1 MTKLFRQHFMKCA
14 MLLCSLFTTLSI
26 CAVPAK
32 PGLKR
37 IITLANGTQ
46 VEARLV
52 GDEFGHYWLAE
63 DGKAYVETTTN
74 GLYAPTNLSTL
85 QAQINQKRMVANQ
98 KRSNRMAARK
108 ALGSAAFTGQKKGII
123 ILVNYQDV
131 AMNNNNNQALWNRVA
146 NEENFSYGNF
156 KGSVRDYFYD
166 QSDGVFELDFD
177 VVGPYTV
184 NNNRSYYGG
193 NNYKGDD
200 KYPASMVIEACQQ
213 ADADVNF
220 ADYDWDGDGYVDQVF
235 VVYAGKGEAD
245 GGSSST
251 IWPHEWNLSSAQYYG
266 DGSGA
271 QTIDGVIIDTYA
283 CGPELDG
290 ASGQIAGIGTIC
302 HEFSH
307 CLGYPDFYDTD
318 YSGGQ
323 GLGNWDLMDNGSYN
337 GGSYQPAGYTGYE
350 RWVAGWKTP
359 ITLSADTQVS
369 ALQPINQGGDFYI
382 IYNKGNQNEY
392 FLLEN
397 RQKVGW
403 DGSLPG
409 KGLLIIHVDYD
420 QSIWNENKP
429 NDDPNHQRMTWIAAD
444 NEYQYYVYQGT
455 KYYTFEGMTN
465 DTYPYR
471 TINAFNKN
479 TTPAAKFY
487 NKNTDGSY
495 YMDSSVE
502 NITQNSNGTIAF
514 NFLANNGESHDPLE
528 TEGGTFKKVTDL
540 NELADGAKVI
550 IACGSKSAAA
560 GELDKT
566 YLTKVDV
573 TVAGDV
579 ITAENV
585 LVFTLEGSDNSYKLK
600 ANDGTYLYA
609 KAAKSL
615 AFADNAEAWTLSKDD
630 SGIILTYDEYGTI
643 LYNANSP
650 RFTTYISNPNASM
663 IYANL
668 YVEYEGGI
676 PELQTPVISFSE
688 TTVTATLGKEFDLPQ
703 LTVEPEGLEVT
714 YSSSN
719 SDVATVDENTGAVV
733 LVGAGTTTITAT
745 TTATEEYESAS
756 ASYTLKV
763 RAQQP
768 EPGEGDRYELVEDAT
783 ELSSEGMYIIVGED
797 EEGNYYAIS
806 TTQQPNNRLA
816 TVVTMCNDGT
826 IEANE
831 EVQVITLEENEGL
844 WNLNVGDG
852 YLYAA
857 SNSKN
862 NLKTET
868 EVDQKGNA
876 NADITIEEGVAS
888 IVFQGTNTHN
898 TLRYNYNNGT
908 PIFSCYLP
916 TSNQLDVSIYRRV
929 ESNTVAYPM
938 GDVNHSG
945 EVDVID
951 IVSIV
956 NYILDVVTDNFHIDR
971 ADMNGDTVIDV
982 VDLIMIIDTDL
993 GVIPLKY

>member
-1 MTKLFRQHFMKCA
+1 
-14 MLLCSLFTTLSI
+14 MLLCALFTTLSVS
-26 CAVPAK
+26 AVPAK

-37 IITLANGTQ
+37 IITLANGAQ

-74 GLYAPTNLSTL
+74 GLYTPTNLSTL
-85 QAQINQKRMVANQ
+85 QAQISQKRMAANQ
-98 KRSNRMAARK
+98 KRNNRMAARK

-131 AMNNNNNQALWNRVA
+131 AMNGNNNQTLWNRVA

-184 NNNRSYYGG
+184 ENNRSYYGG
-193 NNYKGDD
+193 NNYNGDD
-200 KYPASMVIEACQQ
+200 KHPASMVIEACQQ

-251 IWPHEWNLSSAQYYG
+251 IWPHEWSLSSASYYG
-266 DGSGA
+266 DGEGM

-323 GLGNWDLMDNGSYN
+323 GMGNWDLMDGSSYN
-337 GGSYQPAGYTGYE
+337 GGSYQPAGFTSYE

-369 ALQPINQGGDFYI
+369 ALQPINQGGNFYI

-403 DGSLPG
+403 DASLPG

-420 QSIWNENKP
+420 QSIWNNNKT
-429 NDDPNHQRMTWIAAD
+429 NDDPNHQIMTWIAAD
-444 NEYQYYVYQGT
+444 NEYQYYMYQGT
-455 KYYTFEGMTN
+455 KYFTFEGMAN

-471 TINAFNKN
+471 TVNAFNKS

-495 YMDSSVE
+495 YMDSSIE
-502 NITQNSNGTIAF
+502 DITQNSNGTIAF
-514 NFLANNGESHDPLE
+514 NFWAKYGENHEPVQV
-528 TEGGTFKKVTDL
+528 EGGTFKKVSDL
-540 NELADGAKVI
+540 SELTNGEKVI
-550 IACGSKSAAA
+550 IACGSKSVAA

-566 YLTKVDV
+566 YLSKVDV
-573 TVAGDV
+573 TIADDV
-579 ITAENV
+579 ITAEDV
-585 LVFTLEGSDNSYKLK
+585 LVLTLEGSDNSYKLK
-600 ANDGTYLYA
+600 SNNGKYLYA
-609 KAAKSL
+609 KAAKSMD
-615 AFADNAEAWTLSKDD
+615 FADDSEAWTLSVND
-630 SGIILTYDEYGTI
+630 SGIILTYGDNGTI

-650 RFTTYISNPNASM
+650 RFTTYTSNPNASM

-668 YVEYEGGI
+668 YVEYE
-676 PELQTPVISFSE
+676 PEEVVLQTPVISFSE
-688 TTVTATLGKEFDLPQ
+688 TTITATLGKDFDLPQ

-714 YSSSN
+714 YSSS
-719 SDVATVDENTGAVV
+719 DPEVATVDESTGEVTLVAV
-733 LVGAGTTTITAT
+733 GTTTITAT
-745 TTATEEYESAS
+745 STATEEYESAA

-763 RAQQP
+763 RAELP
-768 EPGEGDRYELVEDAT
+768 EPGDGDRYELVEDIAS
-783 ELSSEGMYIIVGED
+783 LSNNDFVIVVGED
-797 EEGNYYAIS
+797 EDGNYYSIS
-806 TTQQPNNRLA
+806 TLQQPNNRLA
-816 TVVTMCNDGT
+816 TTVTMCNDGT
-826 IEANE
+826 IEVNE
-831 EVQVITLEENEGL
+831 EVQIITLEENDGL

-857 SNSKN
+857 SSSKN
-862 NLKTET
+862 YLRTET
-868 EVDQKGNA
+868 ELDQKGNA

-888 IVFQGTNTHN
+888 IIFQGANTHN
-898 TLRYNYNNGT
+898 SLRYNYNNGT

-916 TSNQLDVSIYRRV
+916 TSDMTAVSIYRRV
-929 ESNTVAYPM
+929 ESSTHAM
-938 GDVNHSG
+938 KGDVDGDGN
-945 EVDVID
+945 VNITDVILTVNYMVGIIPSVFIFENAD
-951 IVSIV
+951 MDEDKHITINDVMQIV
-956 NYILDVVTDNFHIDR
+956 NIVVGNSDN
-971 ADMNGDTVIDV
+971 
-982 VDLIMIIDTDL
+982 
-993 GVIPLKY
+993 